1 MGGYTLVAGSTSF
14 AFIGRPQAGH
24 FGGSSRWSLRS
35 EPMED
40 ASVPSDCLKRA
51 AGCIPQMGY
60 AVNLHAGFGA
70 YSYRML
76 ANSTSTAPVCPA
88 CAKPMELVA
97 RIEAEGGLPAVEGYH
112 CYPCD
117 TDLVIEVE

>member
-1 MGGYTLVAGSTSF
+1 MVEALDRRSSACRRRGILEDRPEGWV
-14 AFIGRPQAGH
+14 GRSP
-24 FGGSSRWSLRS
+24 LS
-35 EPMED
+35 EANPL
-40 ASVPSDCLKRA
+40 PNTLKRA

-60 AVNLHAGFGA
+60 AVNLHGGIEI
-70 YSYRML
+70 YTGVML
-76 ANSTSTAPVCPA
+76 AKSTSTAPVCPA

-112 CYPCD
+112 CDPCD